1 MSRLRSG
8 LPQRR
13 PRPRRPSA
21 TAAPPLPRPAIGA
34 GPTARRV
41 DPARGS
47 LPAAGG
53 ASARAMRGG
62 GALLATAGLASQAA
76 KNLVAAAA
84 APSAPAFW
92 ASAANT
98 PSGAGGVLR
107 NLHQRYCSSF
117 VGQRARGVHSGA
129 AAFLSNEI
137 HRRAPERVIHNFKTL
152 NRGISSAARE
162 EGRVLGTASAPQYT
176 VEKDLL
182 KKQLLRTISA
192 LTVTGFAIY
201 GVKVMLDSAI
211 DTKVSKFD
219 GLKEVS
225 ATDLSTRFS
234 DVKGVDEAKA
244 ELEDIVHY
252 LRDPDSFKRLGG
264 KLPKGVL
271 LVGQPGTGKTM
282 LARSVAG
289 EAGVPF
295 FSCSGSDFEEMY
307 VGVGAR
313 RVRELFSAAKKRS
326 PCIVFI
332 DEIDAIGGR
341 RDTEGVPSQRPAL
354 NQLLVEMDGFK
365 QNDGIIVIAATT
377 LPQSLDSALVRPG
390 RFDCQVHVS
399 VPDVEGRRQ
408 ILEAYM
414 SKVSKSKDVDAM
426 TIARGTP
433 GFSGAALANL
443 VNTAAL
449 KASRD
454 GANAVGMGHLEYA
467 MDRIIM
473 GRERKSMVISDMS
486 KKRTAYHEAGHA
498 LVAILTDGA
507 NTVHKATIVPMGN
520 ALGKV
525 TQLPGE
531 DSHLTRKQ
539 MLARLDVAMG
549 GRVADE
555 LIFGE
560 AGITTGASSDLGKAT
575 RYAKD
580 MVVRYGM
587 SKRVGLVSYGND
599 INAARGKA
607 MAMSGRTIGL
617 VDEEVKALLDNAY
630 RNAKKI
636 LTEHNKEFHALANAL
651 LEHETL
657 TGDQIRK
664 LVLTG
669 RQGVGR
675 SSSQQN
681 QGTPSLTG
689 DQIKKRVSTGR
700 QGDGRSNSQQ
710 NQGTPSLTGD
720 QIKKRVSTGRQGDDR
735 SSSQQNQVTPP
746 LAGDEITKLVSPDQQ
761 VDGGNNSDQGTSSLS
776 GDESTKSM
784 STEEQG
790 DGPNSSQHNQ
800 GAPSITGEEATKLV
814 LTEQQADS
822 YSGSQQDQ
830 GTPSVTRNESANQ

>member
-1 MSRLRSG
+1 MSRLKSG

-21 TAAPPLPRPAIGA
+21 TAAPPLPRPAICT

-53 ASARAMRGG
+53 ESARAMRSG

-76 KNLVAAAA
+76 KNIVAAAA
-84 APSAPAFW
+84 APSAPAFR
-92 ASAANT
+92 AFAANT
-98 PSGAGGVLR
+98 PSGAGSVLR
-107 NLHQRYCSSF
+107 SLQQRYWSSF

-129 AAFLSNEI
+129 AFLSNEI
-137 HRRAPERVIHNFKTL
+137 HRSGPERVIQNFKTL

-176 VEKDLL
+176 LEKDLL

-313 RVRELFSAAKKRS
+313 RVRELFSAARKRS

-341 RDTEGVPSQRPAL
+341 RDTEGVTSQRPAL

-377 LPQSLDSALVRPG
+377 LPQSLDNALVRPG

-473 GRERKSMVISDMS
+473 GRERKSMVISDLS

-560 AGITTGASSDLGKAT
+560 AGITTGASSDLSKAT

-580 MVVRYGM
+580 MVVKYGM

-651 LEHETL
+651 MEHETL
-657 TGDQIRK
+657 TGDQIKK
-664 LVLTG
+664 LVL
-669 RQGVGR
+669 
-675 SSSQQN
+675 
-681 QGTPSLTG
+681 
-689 DQIKKRVSTGR
+689 TGR

-720 QIKKRVSTGRQGDDR
+720 QIKKRVSTGRHGDGCSNSQQNQGTPSLTGDQIKKRVLTGRYGDGR
-735 SSSQQNQVTPP
+735 SNSQQNQVTPP
-746 LAGDEITKLVSPDQQ
+746 LAGDEITKLVSTDQQ
-761 VDGGNNSDQGTSSLS
+761 VDGHNNSDQGTSSLS
-776 GDESTKSM
+776 GDESTKSL

-790 DGPNSSQHNQ
+790 DGPNSSKHNQ

-814 LTEQQADS
+814 STEQQADS
-822 YSGSQQDQ
+822 YSGSQHDQ
-830 GTPSVTRNESANQ
+830 GTPSLTRNEGANQ

>member
-1 MSRLRSG
+1 MSRLKSG

-21 TAAPPLPRPAIGA
+21 TAAAPPLPRPAICA
-34 GPTARRV
+34 GPRARRV
-41 DPARGS
+41 DPGRGS
-47 LPAAGG
+47 LPAPGG
-53 ASARAMRGG
+53 GGARAMRSG
-62 GALLATAGLASQAA
+62 GALPATVGLASQAA
-76 KNLVAAAA
+76 KNLVAMAA
-84 APSAPAFW
+84 APSAPAFG
-92 ASAANT
+92 AFAANT
-98 PSGAGGVLR
+98 PSGAVRQMTIIITLYSTAPFW
-107 NLHQRYCSSF
+107 LT
-117 VGQRARGVHSGA
+117 VATEERARGVHSGA
-129 AAFLSNEI
+129 AAFLSTKI
-137 HRRAPERVIHNFKTL
+137 HRSGPERVIHNFKTL

-219 GLKEVS
+219 GLKEVL

-313 RVRELFSAAKKRS
+313 RVRELFRAAKKRS

-341 RDTEGVPSQRPAL
+341 RDAEGLTSQKPAL

-473 GRERKSMVISDMS
+473 GRERKSMVISDLS

-507 NTVHKATIVPMGN
+507 NTVHKATIVPIGN

-587 SKRVGLVSYGND
+587 SKRVGLVTYGND
-599 INAARGKA
+599 TNAARGKA

-657 TGDQIRK
+657 TGDQIKK

-675 SSSQQN
+675 SSSRQN

-720 QIKKRVSTGRQGDDR
+720 QIKK
-735 SSSQQNQVTPP
+735 
-746 LAGDEITKLVSPDQQ
+746 LVSPDQQ

-790 DGPNSSQHNQ
+790 DGPSSSQHNE

-814 LTEQQADS
+814 STEQQADS
-822 YSGSQQDQ
+822 YSGSQQDE
-830 GTPSVTRNESANQ
+830 GTPSLTRNEGANQ